1 MMHLRDRWA
10 IRIIIA
16 ICAPVPVGS
25 AAVTLAH
32 LLYLGLSI
40 IHLPLFFLFT
50 ALMGYWLAGAQ
61 CILYAVLVELTGSCL
76 PVVERNII
84 LYTCFNAAALG
95 LCTSMP
101 FLVLGG
107 GDPDGMFLSLGALG
121 GAATALML
129 YPFTPR
135 NSRAGGLRRF
145 NPEQQGHT

>member
-10 IRIIIA
+10 MRIIIA
-16 ICAPVPVGS
+16 MCAPVPVGS

-32 LLYLGLSI
+32 LLYLGLRI
-40 IHLPLFFLFT
+40 THLPLFFLFT
-50 ALMGYWLAGAQ
+50 ALMGYWLVGLQ
-61 CILYAVLVELTGSCL
+61 CILYAVLVELAASCL
-76 PVVERNII
+76 PIIERNII
-84 LYTCFNAAALG
+84 LYTCFNAVSLG

-107 GDPDGMFLSLGALG
+107 GDPDGMFLSLGTLG

-135 NSRAGGLRRF
+135 DPRAGGPCRV
-145 NPEQQGHT
+145 NPERQGRT